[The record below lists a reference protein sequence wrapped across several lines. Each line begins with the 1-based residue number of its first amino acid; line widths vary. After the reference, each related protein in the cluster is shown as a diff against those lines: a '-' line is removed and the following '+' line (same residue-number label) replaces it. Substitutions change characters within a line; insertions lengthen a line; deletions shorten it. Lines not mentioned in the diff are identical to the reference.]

1 MKRLLGVVTLVVAVA
16 PAFAADVGV
25 SVTVGQPGFYGT
37 IDIGNTSRP
46 RLIYAEPKY
55 VQRVRVGQVMQPVYM
70 RVPPG
75 HAKNW
80 SKHCGAYNACNRPV
94 YFVQDSWYNTVY
106 VPQYREGNHGGDGNQ
121 KHHDKGN
128 GNGNG
133 NGHKG
138 KGHK

>member
-1 MKRLLGVVTLVVAVA
+1 MKHLLGVVTLAVA
-16 PAFAADVGV
+16 MTPAFAADVGV

-37 IDIGNTSRP
+37 IDIGNTYRP
-46 RLIYAEPKY
+46 QLIYAEPKY
-55 VQRVRVGQVMQPVYM
+55 VQRVRVGQVMQPIYM

-121 KHHDKGN
+121 KHRDKGN

>member
-1 MKRLLGVVTLVVAVA
+1 MKRLLGVVTLAVA
-16 PAFAADVGV
+16 ITPAFATDVGV

-55 VQRVRVGQVMQPVYM
+55 VQHVHMGQVMQPVYM

-106 VPQYREGNHGGDGNQ
+106 VPQYREGNQGDGNQ
-121 KHHDKGN
+121 GHHEN

-133 NGHKG
+133 NNGQKG